1 VFNFG
6 IFEVASALSS
16 SVIAVASHPCGLC
29 PNRPELEFEGGSI
42 GLSTII
48 CLKGNGN
55 SVIILGAPLSTYV
68 ILTMHGE
75 ISKSHGASRNLRT

>member
-29 PNRPELEFEGGSI
+29 LNRPELELEGGSI

-48 CLKGNGN
+48 CLKGTGTA
-55 SVIILGAPLSTYV
+55 SIILRAPLSTCVTY
-68 ILTMHGE
+68 INY
-75 ISKSHGASRNLRT
+75 ARRNQ